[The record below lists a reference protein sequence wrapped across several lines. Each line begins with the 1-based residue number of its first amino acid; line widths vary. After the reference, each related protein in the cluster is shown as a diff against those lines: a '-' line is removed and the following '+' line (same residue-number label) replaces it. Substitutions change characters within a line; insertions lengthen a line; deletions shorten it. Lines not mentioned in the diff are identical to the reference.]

1 MKVNKSNYY
10 SKKVDDEYMSYSQF
24 KLFDECPAKA
34 MAILNG
40 EYKQEETDSMLVG
53 SYVDAWLD
61 GEIVKFQERH
71 PEIFNSRTG
80 ELKANFKQAQDLCDL
95 IEKDE
100 YLYKQLKGKRQVII
114 TGSIA
119 GVKFKGKIDSLLADK
134 IVDGKVL
141 KDCEDIW
148 KDGQKQPFYK
158 ANGYDWQAIIYKTLY
173 KQQTGKD
180 LPFRLAVITKE
191 KSPDKRIFEFK
202 DETLNDALQEIICK
216 APVYDAIKKG
226 KEEIY
231 RCNRCDYC
239 RSTKQTSPDTIE
251 IL

>member
-1 MKVNKSNYY
+1 MKVTKSNYY
-10 SKKVDDEYMSYSQF
+10 SKAINNEYMSYSEF

-61 GEIVKFQERH
+61 GTIDKFKEEH
-71 PEIFNSRTG
+71 PEIFTLKG
-80 ELKANFKQAQDLCDL
+80 ELKAQYKKAEELCEVIKNDKFL
-95 IEKDE
+95 
-100 YLYKQLKGKRQVII
+100 LNLLTGKRQVII

-134 IVDGKVL
+134 IVDGKIL

-180 LPFRLAVITKE
+180 LPFILAVITKE
-191 KSPDKRIFEFK
+191 KSPDKRIFVFK

-216 APVYDAIKKG
+216 APIYQKIKKG
-226 KEEIY
+226 EEPAWN
-231 RCNRCDYC
+231 CGKCDYC
-239 RSTKQTSPDTIE
+239 KSIKALNENSVEE
-251 IL
+251 I